1 MRFKHR
7 LVQIHPF
14 PNGNGR
20 HSRLAGDLLAVQ
32 LGRERFTWGSGN
44 LIAADELRHI
54 YMDALR
60 KADDHDIGPLLA
72 FARS

>member
-1 MRFKHR
+1 VRLHHR

-20 HSRLAGDLLAVQ
+20 HSRLLADLLVIR
-32 LGRERFTWGSGN
+32 LGAARFSWGSISLRDASQVRQRYIGA
-44 LIAADELRHI
+44 LHTADQ
-54 YMDALR
+54 
-60 KADDHDIGPLLA
+60 HDIGPLLA